1 MEVLDYTTVLE
12 RYSWHAACNNTEN
25 NWEETMKQL
34 LLATLIFSSASI
46 FAAEKSDCK
55 DILDGNRVLTAKGN
69 TDAKTD
75 LGNKEGGPTLGK

>member
-1 MEVLDYTTVLE
+1 
-12 RYSWHAACNNTEN
+12 
-25 NWEETMKQL
+25 MKQL

-69 TDAKTD
+69 TDVKTD
-75 LGNKEGGPTLGK
+75 LGNKDGGSTLGK